1 VSAAEAAFAPRRR
14 LIVNG
19 DDFGLAPE
27 VNRAIARAHRE
38 GILTTTS
45 LMVSAPA
52 VAAAVDLA
60 RQMPRLGV
68 GLHLVLVQGRP
79 ALPASE
85 AAPLALPNGRFRE
98 SAIPAAMHYFFR
110 PEMRRL
116 LRREIRAQ
124 LEAFRATGLALD
136 HVDGHLNIHL
146 HPVMQSILADL
157 APEFGIRAVRLTRD
171 PLGEALR
178 FDPRHLLRKSFEG
191 GAFRILS
198 AIAERRFA
206 RLGIVSADRL
216 YGLHQSGHCD
226 EKYLRHLIAT
236 LPPGDTELYCHPAE
250 RQTAEMARLMPG
262 YEPGAELAALTAPGV
277 RTMIDAERIE
287 LVTYGEL
294 YCSA

>member
-1 VSAAEAAFAPRRR
+1 VNRAIERAHQGGILTSTSLMVAAPAAAEAALLARR
-14 LIVNG
+14 L
-19 DDFGLAPE
+19 
-27 VNRAIARAHRE
+27 
-38 GILTTTS
+38 
-45 LMVSAPA
+45 
-52 VAAAVDLA
+52 
-60 RQMPRLGV
+60 PRLAV

-79 ALPASE
+79 AMPASE
-85 AAPLALPNGRFRE
+85 AAPLALPGGGFRE

-124 LEAFRATGLALD
+124 LEAFRATGLPLD

-146 HPVMQSILADL
+146 HPVMQTILAEL
-157 APEFGIRAVRLTRD
+157 SGEFGIRAVRLTRD